1 MAWRRRSSLGVLPR
15 RALAGGAGALQDH
28 HPAGLARTDLAR
40 AGPASGLAVHKYRR
54 ALHVDLVP
62 GHLDP
67 IPVVMVLGRGIPAA
81 QFIFFC
87 HRDNCTSCCH
97 GGMLAGGVL

>member
-1 MAWRRRSSLGVLPR
+1 MALRRRSSLGVLPR
-15 RALAGGAGALQDH
+15 RALAGWAGALQDH

-40 AGPASGLAVHKYRR
+40 AGPASGLAVHKYRW

-67 IPVVMVLGRGIPAA
+67 IPVVMVLGRGIPAG

-87 HRDNCTSCCH
+87 HRDNCTSWRH
-97 GGMLAGGVL
+97 GGMLAGGGL